1 MKTVPGLCL
10 KGDSSTPVLVF
21 SDYGCTVEA
30 VVFGGANVLGLLLL
44 LFVGGVSL
52 VASKSKRPHSKTR
65 KAKAELYEPL
75 LNGDSED
82 KSSKITSD
90 DQKTDDDFKGLE
102 DWDGDDFGY
111 YDYSSKEKEQ
121 YVEQFRA
128 RRSQARLRKL
138 FALSEIVVSVIL
150 CVLPWVIVGLQ
161 AQDKVD
167 YPLGR
172 HSEDVEVSAERKLDS
187 FTDQSEEFL

>member
-10 KGDSSTPVLVF
+10 ENDSSTPVLVF
-21 SDYGCTVEA
+21 TDYGCTVEA
-30 VVFGGANVLGLLLL
+30 VVYGGANVIGLLLI
-44 LFVGGVSL
+44 FIGASL
-52 VASKSKRPHSKTR
+52 AASGPKRTRSKTR
-65 KAKAELYEPL
+65 KAKADLYEPL

-82 KSSKITSD
+82 KSCKTTSY
-90 DQKTDDDFKGLE
+90 DQKAGEDFKGLE

-111 YDYSSKEKEQ
+111 YDYSPKEKEQ

-138 FALSEIVVSVIL
+138 FAISEIVVSVAL

-161 AQDKVD
+161 AQGKVG
-167 YPLGR
+167 YPLGKFAG
-172 HSEDVEVSAERKLDS
+172 DVEVSARKRFRIVRTS
-187 FTDQSEEFL
+187 MHSQ